1 MGTMTALWGAV
12 ADELEA
18 ATFSLEITVS
28 REYVPRRELASL
40 TSDVLAIVAPGT
52 VLISN
57 LDRGRIVRDAI
68 VQVGLQCA
76 VADLTAETV
85 DPLVD
90 LAEEV
95 ADYFRALKLDS
106 MPAARWWSA
115 EHTQL
120 YLPEHAD
127 QFLAF
132 TSIISLTY
140 KILEG

>member
-1 MGTMTALWGAV
+1 MATLTTLWKAV
-12 ADELEA
+12 ADELED
-18 ATFSLEITVS
+18 ATFSLDLTVS
-28 REYVPRRELASL
+28 REYFPRRPLTAL

-68 VQVGLQCA
+68 VQIGLQCA
-76 VADLTAETV
+76 VGDLTPDTI

-95 ADYFRALKLDS
+95 ADYFRARKLES
-106 MPAARWWSA
+106 MPAALWWSA
-115 EHTQL
+115 EHTNL